1 MANTFLMMHQDNS
14 MEKKEFFSTKN
25 SETTCKNDFELL
37 AHIILTIDYVFK
49 FKTQKYKI
57 SKVLA

>member
-1 MANTFLMMHQDNS
+1 MANTYLMMHQDNS
-14 MEKKEFFSTKN
+14 MGKKDFFQQRTVKQR
-25 SETTCKNDFELL
+25 KNDFELL

-57 SKVLA
+57 FKILA